1 MEKHGELLRDF
12 WTPVKKVVETFSS
25 RQSRGVPQTC
35 VHRDL
40 ESFGRTCGRFPFVLW
55 TGLQK
60 GCQEILGRAF
70 AALPTAHRISF
81 LKGPEKG
88 LKDVLGNSDTVLND
102 FEKGGCGG
110 DIIY

>member
-12 WTPVKKVVETFSS
+12 WTPVKTVFETFSS
-25 RQSRGVPQTC
+25 RESRGVPQTC

-81 LKGPEKG
+81 LEGPEK
-88 LKDVLGNSDTVLND
+88 DSRMFWETATP
-102 FEKGGCGG
+102 C
-110 DIIY
+110 